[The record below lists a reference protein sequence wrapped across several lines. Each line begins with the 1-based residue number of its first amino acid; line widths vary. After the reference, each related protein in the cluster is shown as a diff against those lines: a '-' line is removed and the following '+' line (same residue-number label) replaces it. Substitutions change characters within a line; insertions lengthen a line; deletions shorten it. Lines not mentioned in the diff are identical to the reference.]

1 MAGVVSRSGIR
12 GERVWCRFLGSHPI
26 IDHIGGCGLDNQ
38 IPIKLLVLDLDG
50 TVLRGDGSLSD
61 ALMDAIREVRGL
73 GITVMLATGRMVRS
87 AEPAW
92 LQLGLGPG
100 PLIAYNGSM
109 VVEMPR
115 KNPWFSWHLTD
126 DVAQVVINEALDADI
141 LTQVYV
147 GNELW
152 LSKED
157 ERAQHY
163 IRVNHIPGEVK
174 SRNSILKW
182 PSPPIKLLLQDD
194 SDKLD
199 QFRAHISQTVLGL
212 QGRIFKSQAD
222 YLEIV
227 PAGVGKGPALAKV
240 AKRLHIDPQEI
251 MAIGDAENDVDML
264 RLAGLGVAMGQA
276 PDFVKQA
283 ADVVTRSVEEDG
295 AAYAIRRWLLD
306 PLHGLHKVKH

>member
-1 MAGVVSRSGIR
+1 M
-12 GERVWCRFLGSHPI
+12 
-26 IDHIGGCGLDNQ
+26 DNQ

-50 TVLRGDGSLSD
+50 TVLRQDGSLSD
-61 ALMDAIREVRGL
+61 DLAQIVQEVQDHSV
-73 GITVMLATGRMVRS
+73 TVMLATGRMVRS
-87 AEPAW
+87 AEAYW
-92 LQLGLGPG
+92 MQLHLGKG

-109 VVEMPR
+109 VVEMPN
-115 KNPWFSWHLTD
+115 KTPWFSWHLSGD
-126 DVAQVVINEALDADI
+126 LARLVIQEAINGDI

-163 IRVNHIPGEVK
+163 IRVNHIPGDVK
-174 SRNSILKW
+174 LGDSILEW
-182 PSPPIKLLLQDD
+182 PSPPIKILLQDD

-199 QFRAHISQTVLGL
+199 QFRAYISSRMVGL

-227 PAGVGKGPALAKV
+227 PAGVGKGPALGKV
-240 AKRLHIDPQEI
+240 AERLNINYDEI
-251 MAIGDAENDVDML
+251 MAIGDAENDLDML
-264 RLAGLGVAMGQA
+264 KMAGLGVAMGQA
-276 PDFVKQA
+276 PEFVKQA
-283 ADVVTRSVEEDG
+283 ADVVTRSIDEDG

-306 PLHGLHKVKH
+306 PLQGFNKVNH

>member
-1 MAGVVSRSGIR
+1 M
-12 GERVWCRFLGSHPI
+12 
-26 IDHIGGCGLDNQ
+26 DNQ
-38 IPIKLLVLDLDG
+38 VRIKLLVLDLDG
-50 TVLRGDGSLSD
+50 TVLRSDGSLSGELVK
-61 ALMDAIREVRGL
+61 AVNQVKAH
-73 GITVMLATGRMVRS
+73 GITVILATGRMVRS
-87 AEPAW
+87 AEPYW
-92 LQLGLGPG
+92 LQLQLGTG

-115 KNPWFSWHLTD
+115 QVPWFSWHLTE
-126 DVAQVVINEALDADI
+126 DVARFVIEEALDADI

-163 IRVNHIPGEVK
+163 IEVNHIPGDVK
-174 SRNSILKW
+174 SREGLLSW
-182 PSPPIKLLLQDD
+182 PSPPIKILLQDD
-194 SDKLD
+194 PEKLD
-199 QFRAHISQTVLGL
+199 QFRLRISPEVLGL

-240 AKRLHIDPQEI
+240 AERLHLSPQHI

-264 RLAGLGVAMGQA
+264 KWVGMGVAMGQA
-276 PDFVKQA
+276 PELVKHA
-283 ADVVTRSVEEDG
+283 ADVVTKSVDQDG
-295 AAYAIRRWLLD
+295 AAYAIYRWLLD
-306 PLHGLHKVKH
+306 PMQGFHEMQY